1 MCHTRPAQLPHSCI
15 HLFADP
21 LSTQYGAKLPVN
33 AWLLASRPA
42 TLPAAAAPVI
52 VGSALAAASGVFRW
66 DAFIVILFSA
76 LAIQVGVNFAN
87 DLADAAKG
95 ADTET
100 RIGPT
105 RAVATGLLSAGQMK
119 RGIMVA
125 FGLAAVGGLY
135 LIWLAGWVIL
145 AIGIVSIIAALGYT
159 NGPVPYGY
167 YGLGELFVFIFFG
180 LVATVGTRYVYDQ
193 TAPADA
199 WMSGIAMGLLA
210 SAILVA
216 NNVRD
221 SDTDRIAGKRTLA
234 VIFGRNPARWL
245 YAAMVLGSFAI
256 VLIAVMLGTLPPWSL
271 LTLLALP
278 LVVSPVRTIFTETAG
293 PPLIGVL
300 KGTARLQLVF
310 AALLAVGILIT

>member
-1 MCHTRPAQLPHSCI
+1 M
-15 HLFADP
+15 
-21 LSTQYGAKLPVN
+21 N
-33 AWLLASRPA
+33 AWVLASRPA
-42 TLPAAAAPVI
+42 TLPAAAAPVV
-52 VGSALAAASGVFRW
+52 VGSSLAGASGVFRW
-66 DAFIVILFSA
+66 DAMIVILFAA

-87 DLADAAKG
+87 DLADAEKG
-95 ADTET
+95 ADTEA

-105 RAVATGLLSAGQMK
+105 RAVATGLLSATEMK

-125 FGLAAVGGLY
+125 FVLAAVAGIY

-145 AIGIVSIIAALGYT
+145 AIGVVSIIAALGYT
-159 NGPVPYGY
+159 NGPIPYGY

-199 WMSGIAMGLLA
+199 WVGGIAIGLLA
-210 SAILVA
+210 AAILVA

-221 SDTDRIAGKRTLA
+221 SDTDRISGKRTLA
-234 VIFGRNPARWL
+234 VIVGRTPARWL
-245 YAAMVLGSFAI
+245 YAATVLGSFAVI
-256 VLIAVMLGTLPPWSL
+256 AAAVLVDTLPAWSL

-278 LVVSPVRTIFTETAG
+278 LTISPIRTIFTETAG

-300 KGTARLQLVF
+300 KSTARLQLVF
-310 AALLAVGILIT
+310 AALFALGVLIA

>member
-1 MCHTRPAQLPHSCI
+1 MS
-15 HLFADP
+15 
-21 LSTQYGAKLPVN
+21 

-42 TLPAAAAPVI
+42 TLPAAAAPVV
-52 VGSALAAASGVFRW
+52 VGSALAAASEVFRW
-66 DAFIVILFSA
+66 DALIVILFAA
-76 LAIQVGVNFAN
+76 LAIQIGVNFAN
-87 DLADAAKG
+87 DLADAEKG
-95 ADTET
+95 ADTEA

-125 FGLAAVGGLY
+125 FGLAAIAGVY

-159 NGPVPYGY
+159 NGPIPYGY
-167 YGLGELFVFIFFG
+167 YGLGELFVFVFFG

-199 WMSGIAMGLLA
+199 WVGGIAIGLLA
-210 SAILVA
+210 AAILVA

-221 SDTDRIAGKRTLA
+221 TDTDRLAGKRTLA
-234 VIFGRNPARWL
+234 VILGRNPARWL
-245 YAAMVLGSFAI
+245 YAVMVLGSFAVVAAA
-256 VLIAVMLGTLPPWSL
+256 VLLGTLPVWSL
-271 LTLLALP
+271 LTLVALP
-278 LVVSPVRTIFTETAG
+278 LTVSPIRTIFTETAG

-300 KGTARLQLVF
+300 KDTARLQLVF
-310 AALLAVGILIT
+310 AALLAVGVLIA

>member
-1 MCHTRPAQLPHSCI
+1 MT
-15 HLFADP
+15 
-21 LSTQYGAKLPVN
+21 
-33 AWLLASRPA
+33 AWVLASRPA
-42 TLPAAAAPVI
+42 TLPAAVAPVI
-52 VGSALAAASGVFRW
+52 VGSALAGAAGVFRW
-66 DAFIVILFSA
+66 DAFVVILFAA

-87 DLADAAKG
+87 DLADAEKG
-95 ADTET
+95 ADTEA

-125 FGLAAVGGLY
+125 FGLAAVAGLY

-145 AIGIVSIIAALGYT
+145 VIGVVSIIAALGYT
-159 NGPVPYGY
+159 NGPIPYGY

-199 WMSGIAMGLLA
+199 WVSGIAIGLLA
-210 SAILVA
+210 AAILVA

-221 SDTDRIAGKRTLA
+221 SDTDRVAGKRTIA
-234 VIFGRNPARWL
+234 VILGRNPARWL
-245 YAAMVLGSFAI
+245 YAVMILGAFVVVA
-256 VLIAVMLGTLPPWSL
+256 IAVALSMLPGWSL

-278 LVVSPVRTIFTETAG
+278 MTASPIRTIFTETAG

-300 KGTARLQLVF
+300 KCTARLQLVF
-310 AALLAVGILIT
+310 AALLAVGVLIA